1 MLIPPDTGKE
11 PRDGKPRTAFGRMH
25 PLFLTFGKRSAEQR
39 FRESW
44 AKAATPTS
52 RLWSLSAILAYC
64 LMTAALF
71 RLDPEFATEQQ
82 WFRWLVC
89 FPLLLIELAMS
100 QSLVRRPRLAAGV
113 FLAASLACFLNAAIS
128 YAFAPSSLKIFFLLE
143 QAMLFV
149 FCASYFRTL
158 FTLTAT
164 FTGIATLIAMP
175 VIVLPLVTRDA
186 PVTEIGAELFIIG
199 CLAAT
204 LILSVYYREILVRR
218 NFRAIMTAR
227 SEEAKAEELAREAL
241 AHSRAKSDFLAAVG
255 EELSLAVRHVMDQS
269 QTEAAGREWRKGG
282 GYLSEI
288 HEGAARLQTTV
299 QRIVHVSRGAEAF
312 PIDGRGRA
320 PVLDILKERIGI
332 WAAGED
338 TPAPLCDAQDTPPE
352 AAIPVADLKQILDE
366 CLSNIVKHGGGL
378 RGAHASIDLSD
389 THRLRLRI
397 ADTGPGLPDSVLETV
412 FDPFFQMDDCLGRS
426 QEGLGLGLTRA
437 RQLARASHGDL
448 WLETAGASG
457 LTAVLELPLA
467 DEPHEDKPKRA
478 DARFAALT
486 GE

>member
-1 MLIPPDTGKE
+1 MNRPETG
-11 PRDGKPRTAFGRMH
+11 PRRPGVRSRTAFGRLH
-25 PLFLTFGKRSAEQR
+25 PLFLNFGTRSAERR
-39 FRESW
+39 FRASW
-44 AKAATPTS
+44 ARAATPTS
-52 RLWSLSAILAYC
+52 RLWSLSAILAYS
-64 LMTAALF
+64 LMSAALF
-71 RLDPEFATEQQ
+71 RLDPAYATEQQ

-89 FPLLLIELAMS
+89 FPLLLAELAMS

-113 FLAASLACFLNAAIS
+113 YLAASLACFLNAAVS
-128 YAFAPSSLKIFFLLE
+128 YTVSPSSLKMFFLLE

-158 FTLTAT
+158 LTLTAA

-175 VIVLPLVTRDA
+175 VIVFPLVTRDA
-186 PVTEIGAELFIIG
+186 PVTEIGAELFIIS

-204 LILSVYYREILVRR
+204 LFLSVYYREILVRR

-227 SEEAKAEELAREAL
+227 AEEERAEELAREAL
-241 AHSRAKSDFLAAVG
+241 AHSRAKSNFLAAVG
-255 EELSLAVRHVMDQS
+255 EELSLAVRQVMDQS
-269 QTEAAGREWRKGG
+269 QTEAAGRARPKGSS
-282 GYLSEI
+282 YLPQI

-299 QRIVHVSRGAEAF
+299 QRIVHVSRGSEAF
-312 PIDGRGRA
+312 PTDSNGHA
-320 PVLDILKERIGI
+320 PILDILKERIGV

-338 TPAPLCDAQDTPPE
+338 TPAPSCDVQDTPPE

-378 RGAHASIDLSD
+378 GGVSASIELSD

-448 WLETAGASG
+448 WLETAGAGG
-457 LTAVLELPLA
+457 LTVVLELPLA
-467 DEPHEDKPKRA
+467 DEPLKDKPKQA